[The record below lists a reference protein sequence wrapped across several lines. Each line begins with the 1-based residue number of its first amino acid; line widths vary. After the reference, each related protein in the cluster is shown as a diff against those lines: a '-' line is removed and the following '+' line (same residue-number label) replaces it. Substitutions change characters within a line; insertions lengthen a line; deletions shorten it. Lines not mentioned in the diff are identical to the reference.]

1 MNQKTLPVL
10 GKTLIAIE
18 GCVGDR
24 DMYMVFEDNTVIHM
38 HHYQDCCETVEIND
52 IAGDLSDLIGSPLL
66 MAEEVTSREDQ
77 DVKFIDQSFTWTFY
91 KFATVKG
98 YVTIRWLGTSNGYYS
113 ERVDC
118 HTLSPTEVAL
128 FKMGYR
134 YSGDWTKREG
144 ESFARYN
151 PSCSTWEGWNRF
163 EQKQEHKIEF
173 RDEEQ
178 FISEV
183 VDAECAHFY
192 P

>member
-1 MNQKTLPVL
+1 MNFNDLI
-10 GKTLIAIE
+10 GKTLTAIE
-18 GCVGDR
+18 GRENDVN
-24 DMYMVFEDNTVIHM
+24 MYLVFDDDTIVHM
-38 HHYQDCCETVEIND
+38 HHYQDCCEIVEIND
-52 IAGDLSDLIGSPLL
+52 ITGDLSDLIGSPLL
-66 MAEEVTSREDQ
+66 MAEEATSNDP
-77 DVKFIDQSFTWTFY
+77 IDGEEYDSFTWTFY

-113 ERVDC
+113 EEVDSY
-118 HTLSPTEVAL
+118 TLSPTEVAL

-134 YSGDWTKREG
+134 YGGDYWKKHEG
-144 ESFARYN
+144 ESFAQYHLC
-151 PSCSTWEGWNRF
+151 SCVWEGQKSPF
-163 EQKQEHKIEF
+163 GQKHKQEIEF